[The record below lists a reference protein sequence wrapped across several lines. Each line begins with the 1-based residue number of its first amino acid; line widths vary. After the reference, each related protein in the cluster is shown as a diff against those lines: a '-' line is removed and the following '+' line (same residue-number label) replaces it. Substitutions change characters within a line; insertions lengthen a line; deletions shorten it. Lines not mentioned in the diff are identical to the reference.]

1 VRPIGPGGRQTTA
14 LRYPHDFPSTPAC
27 APCAFQCRDK
37 IRSPSNLCN
46 MANYEQASICG
57 SVSWRPVIGG
67 AFPRTGSA
75 FWKESLSCVPQ
86 ARHRNRRLSA
96 LSGPGARSLQR
107 NPQPTQL
114 ITISSAASSSGD
126 PTKTGTPPRA
136 TPAARGVTEPPKPIN
151 AMAAP

>member
-14 LRYPHDFPSTPAC
+14 LRYPRDFPSTPAC

-67 AFPRTGSA
+67 AFPRT
-75 FWKESLSCVPQ
+75 
-86 ARHRNRRLSA
+86 RLSF
-96 LSGPGARSLQR
+96 LERVLE
-107 NPQPTQL
+107 L
-114 ITISSAASSSGD
+114 CAASSAPEPTIECAVRSGRSLTAAQPAAYATHHHQLRRVVQRRSYQD
-126 PTKTGTPPRA
+126 WHPPRA